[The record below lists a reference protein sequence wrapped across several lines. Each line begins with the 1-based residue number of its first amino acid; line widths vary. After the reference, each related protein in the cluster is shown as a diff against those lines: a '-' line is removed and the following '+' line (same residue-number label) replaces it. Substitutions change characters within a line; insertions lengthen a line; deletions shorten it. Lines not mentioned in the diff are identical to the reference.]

1 VSTNPAR
8 WAEQTREYLG
18 EVESEFKKV
27 TWPTQQETIAGTISV
42 VVVVAVIAVALGGV
56 DYTLSWIMSG
66 LLP

>member
-1 VSTNPAR
+1 MSTNPAR

-27 TWPTQQETIAGTISV
+27 TWPTQQEAIAGTISV
-42 VVVVAVIAVALGGV
+42 VLVVAIIATALGVV
-56 DYTLSWIMSG
+56 DYALSWVMSW

>member
-1 VSTNPAR
+1 MS
-8 WAEQTREYLG
+8 

-42 VVVVAVIAVALGGV
+42 VAVVAIIAAALGGV
-56 DYTLSWIMSG
+56 DYTLSWVMSW